1 MKAAAL
7 ETAARSSNDYQL
19 LLFVTGHTQKSIR
32 AVQNVRRLCDKL
44 LPGRYDLQVI
54 DLYQQPELAAQHQL
68 VAAPTLLKILPLP
81 PRMLVGDM
89 SDARRV
95 LAGLGLAGQTP

>member
-7 ETAARSSNDYQL
+7 ETAAPSSNDYQL
-19 LLFVTGHTQKSIR
+19 RLFVTGHTQKSIR

-89 SDARRV
+89 SDPRRV